1 APAAPAQAAA
11 PQPSATTAD
20 QVLAAQ
26 RDRNTEILAAARAHA
41 GNQQIEAL
49 RDEALTNPSM
59 SVADLNAR
67 ALAILGQQAAPA
79 AGGITS
85 ATAGADERDTR
96 VVAIAAAIDARLGHA
111 QADDANQYRGLRMHE
126 IARACAQAAGVNVR
140 GMDPTDVV
148 RAAIT
153 HTSSDFPRIIGDAVR
168 RAVLR
173 GYEDVPEVFDQ
184 FTRVISVPDFRKTS
198 LARSEE

>member
-1 APAAPAQAAA
+1 LP
-11 PQPSATTAD
+11 
-20 QVLAAQ
+20 
-26 RDRNTEILAAARAHA
+26 IW
-41 GNQQIEAL
+41 
-49 RDEALTNPSM
+49 
-59 SVADLNAR
+59 
-67 ALAILGQQAAPA
+67 
-79 AGGITS
+79 
-85 ATAGADERDTR
+85 
-96 VVAIAAAIDARLGHA
+96 
-111 QADDANQYRGLRMHE
+111 LRMHE

-184 FTRVISVPDFRKTS
+184 FTRAISVPDFRKTS
-198 LARSEE
+198 LAGLGHFVGVDIVREGAEYKYGTFADMGQEVQLEKAGALFSITDEAIIN